1 MVRLSAFAAPLLTV
15 SASPLTTRMPA
26 PHTNTSMVYTFNNVP
41 ITKDLQYIP
50 CFENFTCTNIKVP
63 LDYDNTNAGSTNI
76 AFIKHTARKQPAK
89 GDIIYNPGGPG
100 GSAAGFFVGA
110 GFPTLTNLLGD
121 EWNLVGMDPRG
132 VNNSGPNLDCFKGK
146 PELRNFYDTKYA
158 QAVDAR
164 SEASLRSYFADAGAF
179 GDWCSSS
186 LLDDARYANTP
197 ATARD
202 MLQYAELLA
211 ESEGKPKEEAKVNYF
226 GVSYGSA
233 LGNTFAQLY
242 PDRVGRF
249 VIDGNLD
256 GDDYYRGSWGES
268 LRQSDEAVHNFIDKC
283 LEAGPNCAFFRND
296 SSSTSMGDRLDALLI
311 DIEKA
316 PIVVTNTSLVQFPTV
331 VNHMDLRGAI
341 LLAMYDSIGLWPIL
355 ATILSD
361 LEHRDGSILAA
372 ASGKGIFNPPVP
384 EEYSTVQPKLIIA
397 CNDNRGRYNVSTF
410 EKLQDLYADNLS
422 RSKYLGEIWAQ
433 IIVPQCRNLKFQ
445 PPANQQF
452 HGELPCLETQKILSP
467 TDILQNSRR

>member
-1 MVRLSAFAAPLLTV
+1 MVQLSACAVLLVAV
-15 SASPLTTRMPA
+15 SASPLAAREPA
-26 PHTNTSMVYTFNNVP
+26 AYTNTSLVYNFKDVP
-41 ITKDLQYIP
+41 IAKDIRYIP
-50 CFENFTCTNIKVP
+50 CFENFTCANIEVP
-63 LDYDNTNAGSTNI
+63 LDYENISAGSTKI
-76 AFIKHTARKQPAK
+76 AFIKHAARKQPAK

-132 VNNSGPNLDCFKGK
+132 VNNSGPNLDCFKGM
-146 PELRNFYDTKYA
+146 PELRNFYDNKYA
-158 QAVDAR
+158 QAVDPR

-211 ESEGKPKEEAKVNYF
+211 ESEGKPKEAAKVNYF

-233 LGNTFAQLY
+233 LGNTFAQLF

-256 GDDYYRGSWGES
+256 GDDYCKGSWGKS
-268 LRQSDEAVHNFIDKC
+268 LKQSDEAVHNFVDKC
-283 LEAGPNCAFFRND
+283 FEAGPSCPFFRND
-296 SSSTSMGDRLDALLI
+296 SSSTAIGDRLDAILA

-316 PIVVTNTSLVQFPTV
+316 PIAVTNTFFVQFPTV
-331 VNHMDLRGAI
+331 VNHMDLRGAMLI
-341 LLAMYDSIGLWPIL
+341 TMYDSIGLWRIL

-361 LEHRDGSILAA
+361 LEHRDGSILAS
-372 ASGKGIFNPPVP
+372 ASGKGVFNPPVV

-397 CNDNRGRYNVSTF
+397 CNDNMGRYNVSTLGN
-410 EKLQDLYADNLS
+410 LQELYADNLG
-422 RSKYLGEIWAQ
+422 RSKYLGEIWTQ
-433 IIVPQCRNLKFQ
+433 VIVPQCRNLRFQ

-452 HGELPCLETQKILSP
+452 HGEVPYLRT
-467 TDILQNSRR
+467 